1 MYDKRDEFKQLNDT
15 ILKDVRRAFNRAGI
29 PFLWITPVY
38 DDGKGTKYRVAMDTN
53 KEIKENIQYACDALT
68 PGSMGMDLKD
78 DLIRDIIKVM
88 NGYKV
93 VTDYNP
99 IVLNEGELTNAASAN
114 RQQCSVRRRNYV
126 RTGTGCAASC
136 D

>member
-53 KEIKENIQYACDALT
+53 KEIKENIQYACDALD
-68 PGSMGMDLKD
+68 PGKYG
-78 DLIRDIIKVM
+78 
-88 NGYKV
+88 NGS
-93 VTDYNP
+93 
-99 IVLNEGELTNAASAN
+99 EG
-114 RQQCSVRRRNYV
+114 
-126 RTGTGCAASC
+126 
-136 D
+136 